1 MRKKFSIDG
10 IILTLCCALIIIL
23 GVTQIILGVT
33 QLSQKHY
40 SFCSAKRTFN
50 GICVGDTVVVVTSFK
65 NPFMEKDTSV
75 RTVIRKEGDYI
86 QYVDE
91 RGNIRSSNMFHELE
105 NSSCYNVTV
114 KKSK

>member
-1 MRKKFSIDG
+1 MRKKFSIDE

-33 QLSQKHY
+33 LLLQKHY
-40 SFCSAKRTFN
+40 PFCSAKRTFN
-50 GICVGDTVVVVTSFK
+50 SICVGDTVVVVTSFEK
-65 NPFMEKDTSV
+65 PFLEKDTSV

-91 RGNIRSSNMFHELE
+91 RGNIRSSNMFYEIE
-105 NSSCYNVTV
+105 NSSCYNVTI
-114 KKSK
+114 KKRK